1 MATKTEDTFNEK
13 AATDTAAAA
22 SMATDDE
29 HSMSV
34 SEAFK
39 RYPWACFWAIALSL
53 TIVMEGY
60 DGILIANL
68 IAYPSFKKQYGSY
81 YPELDQYVVSAPWQV
96 GLGNAAA
103 CGSIIGQFIT
113 GYVTERFGHRRVT
126 MVALVLLSAFVFIT
140 FFARSITVLC
150 VGEVLLGIPWGIFA
164 IMGSAYASEVCPLA
178 LRGYLLAFVN
188 LCWVIGQFVAAG
200 VLEGLVNNTTQ
211 WAYRVPFAV
220 QWAWPL
226 PLFVLALLAPDSPWW
241 LIRKGRVGDAEK
253 SLQRL
258 SSSVSETEVRLKVA
272 MMVHTNA
279 YEETLHTES
288 SYRDCFRGTNLRRTE
303 IACMI
308 LVAQTL
314 AGEAFA
320 YNA

>member
-1 MATKTEDTFNEK
+1 MASTDERVFNEK
-13 AATDTAAAA
+13 IASDTAAAA
-22 SMATDDE
+22 AIATDDE

-34 SEAFK
+34 REALR
-39 RYPWACFWAIALSL
+39 RYPWACFWAIAMSL

-68 IAYPSFKKQYGSY
+68 VAYPSFKKQYGSY
-81 YPELDQYVVSAPWQV
+81 YPNLGQYYVSASWQV
-96 GLGNAAA
+96 GLGNAAN
-103 CGSIIGQFIT
+103 CGAIIGQFLN
-113 GYVTERFGHRRVT
+113 GYLAEKFGHRRVI
-126 MVALVLLSAFVFIT
+126 MVALVFLSAFVFIT
-140 FFARSITVLC
+140 FFAKSITVLC
-150 VGEVLLGIPWGIFA
+150 AGEVLLGVPWGIFA

-178 LRGYLLAFVN
+178 LRGYLLSFVN
-188 LCWVIGQFVAAG
+188 LCWVIGQLVAAG

-211 WAYRVPFAV
+211 WAYRIPFAV
-220 QWAWPL
+220 QWAWPI
-226 PLFVLALLAPDSPWW
+226 PLFILALLAPDSPWW
-241 LIRKGRVGDAEK
+241 LIRKGRVADAER

-258 SSSVSETEVRLKVA
+258 SSNMSESEVQLKVA

-279 YEETLHTES
+279 YEETLQTES